1 MARRRKQSPLL
12 IFIVVVVILIAAAL
26 GIDLPPEVRQ
36 LLPPEIAQLL
46 PRSETPPPPPA
57 QLPTPGD
64 DPVLADLPTT
74 AGSFETAKKRLY
86 EDIYHDNRRTFYCG
100 CTYSEDRQVDLGS
113 CDMSALADVRRAG
126 RIEAEHVFPAWQ
138 FGNFRQCWREPE
150 QVCGEDISGREC
162 CEKSDP
168 VFEAAHNDLHNLYP
182 AVGEVNGRR
191 SNYNWGMIPGE
202 NRQFG
207 ACNIEVDTDNRR
219 AEPPEQVMG
228 DIARTMFYMSETY
241 GFRLSDQDRQ
251 LYEAWHRQDPP
262 DDWERERNRRI
273 AALQGRGNRFVED

>member
-1 MARRRKQSPLL
+1 MARQRKKQSPLVIL
-12 IFIVVVVILIAAAL
+12 VAVVIILIAAAL
-26 GIDLPPEVRQ
+26 GIELPPEVREF
-36 LLPPEIAQLL
+36 LPPEIAKLL
-46 PRSETPPPPPA
+46 PRSEAPPPA
-57 QLPTPGD
+57 DPMATD
-64 DPVLADLPTT
+64 DPALADLPKT
-74 AGSFETAKKRLY
+74 AGTFGTAKRWLY
-86 EDIYHDNRRTFYCG
+86 EDVYGDHRLSFYCN
-100 CTYSEDRQVDLGS
+100 CRYSEDRKVDLQS
-113 CDMSALADVRRAG
+113 CDMGELSDVNRAG

-150 QVCGEDISGREC
+150 QVCGEEMSGREC

-168 VFEAAHNDLHNLYP
+168 VFEAAHNDLFNLYP

-191 SNYNWGMIPGE
+191 SNYNWGMISGE
-202 NRQFG
+202 HREFG
-207 ACNIEVDTDNRR
+207 ACNIEVDPDSRR

-251 LYEAWHRQDPP
+251 LYEAWNRQDPP

-273 AALQGRGNRFVED
+273 TAIQGRGNRFIQ